1 MKVGGRIPITVSRP
15 VIIQIMSGE
24 SNAIIDPDLYTAP
37 MSILGKGWRE
47 INEVIV
53 YQAHMSACRDRNG
66 SDRVPMFLGVGLET
80 FRDNSQHRHGS
91 LQDGRAWGQGPHVGT
106 LEKIYEVLL
115 KAEAGLSRG
124 RLSIIDSTCYVGN
137 VNVSGFDKIVEVQT
151 YRIL

>member
-80 FRDNSQHRHGS
+80 FRDNPPTTPNTDMEACKTIAHGDKA
-91 LQDGRAWGQGPHVGT
+91 QV
-106 LEKIYEVLL
+106 LEY
-115 KAEAGLSRG
+115 
-124 RLSIIDSTCYVGN
+124 
-137 VNVSGFDKIVEVQT
+137 
-151 YRIL
+151 